1 MTTAFETTCCIV
13 GGAPAGMMLGVLLS
27 RALRAPKPMGIAGP
41 LFMGT
46 AIGRCDAT

>member
-1 MTTAFETTCCIV
+1 
-13 GGAPAGMMLGVLLS
+13 MMLGVLLS
-27 RALRAPKPMGIAGP
+27 RAFRAPKPMGIAGP